1 MELFADTLFVNSP
14 CLHLAGPNN
23 CCRNVPVSASAHT
36 ADSSTAATRVA
47 IAAAP
52 FTAAASSSSS
62 SSSSSLKDENNTA
75 VIAAPVTEFCNVIVP
90 AGCQPLS
97 APVQDVESQDP
108 NYVAPSRFA
117 LRTLSRVK
125 SVLASPFFS
134 APHTNETVSDILFSF
149 PTSIHRELISAL
161 NNKEIFRG
169 TCDHANPTGC
179 GNCADK
185 VDYLKRVRSATISGT
200 CNDSNGKLN
209 LAKAMEIVL
218 QARKY

>member
-1 MELFADTLFVNSP
+1 MELFADILFVNSP
-14 CLHLAGPNN
+14 CLHIAGPNN
-23 CCRNVPVSASAHT
+23 GCCNVPVSASAHT
-36 ADSSTAATRVA
+36 ADSSTTTAAARVA

-52 FTAAASSSSS
+52 FTAAAS

-75 VIAAPVTEFCNVIVP
+75 VIAAPVTEFCNVVVP

-97 APVQDVESQDP
+97 ALVQDVESQDP

-117 LRTLSRVK
+117 LHALSRVK